1 MTAKSADGQYGCF
14 KMPAKE
20 RCRRRRSSL
29 EGDHGHVGTGE
40 RIDKLEREVTSCS
53 HAGCTDTDLSW
64 ILFGKLYQV
73 LKARVRRIA
82 SNREHDRRSCS
93 QPQRCQILEG
103 VIGNRLRIEN
113 PACDQRSVR
122 GQKDRISILFGL
134 YYCVGADCQSA
145 AGFVECR
152 DGHLQQL

>member
-40 RIDKLEREVTSCS
+40 RIDELEREVTSCS
-53 HAGCTDTDLSW
+53 HAGGTDTDLSW

-82 SNREHDRRSCS
+82 SNREHDRRSGS
-93 QPQRCQILEG
+93 QPERRHILEG

-122 GQKDRISILFGL
+122 GQKDRVTILFGFH
-134 YYCVGADCQSA
+134 YGVGADRQSPTRL
-145 AGFVECR
+145 VECSN
-152 DGHLQQL
+152 GHFQQL